1 MDSRGSSKDLI
12 SSLPDELICHI
23 LSFLSTTQAA
33 STSVLSK
40 RWRHL
45 LAFVTSLDFD
55 SSIYDH
61 PEDKVLA
68 LQGNAAQ
75 LNLNRFSLRCD
86 LGYLEYLINGWILK
100 VLVSKSLV
108 RLRLVGSRHEEF
120 TIDVDVGG
128 GEVSLP
134 KLMTLHMSNVLFDGD
149 SGDAASAFAKL
160 VSACPSQSEQE

>member
-1 MDSRGSSKDLI
+1 M
-12 SSLPDELICHI
+12 
-23 LSFLSTTQAA
+23 
-33 STSVLSK
+33 
-40 RWRHL
+40 
-45 LAFVTSLDFD
+45 
-55 SSIYDH
+55 
-61 PEDKVLA
+61 
-68 LQGNAAQ
+68 
-75 LNLNRFSLRCD
+75 
-86 LGYLEYLINGWILK
+86 